1 MTIWRSVIIQPDDIE
16 PSITADGLDIE
27 FEEGGTCY
35 TLNLTGK
42 ACATLID
49 YIFDIFHPS
58 DEMLVKIIEARL
70 KRRDAQ

>member
-1 MTIWRSVIIQPDDIE
+1 MSVSDIKT
-16 PSITADGLDIE
+16 STGSTDKDGNV
-27 FEEGGTCY
+27 TCY